1 MIVRNI
7 FYSDSQSIIFLGS
20 QNVEEL
26 INHPVHISDRHT
38 ISAFIPF
45 CSFGSNVDLIRKK
58 LTHFQV
64 PVCSIFRKKIFSGQ
78 VCYEADLNQ
87 FKNKIDW
94 KTALKKGFSFIID
107 TNDEYDVKN
116 LFQRQA
122 SKRLENDLDFNS
134 FKETENNN
142 KFAVMLKTISKIS
155 GTTYYH

>member
-1 MIVRNI
+1 M
-7 FYSDSQSIIFLGS
+7 LK
-20 QNVEEL
+20 EL

-58 LTHFQV
+58 LSHLQV

-116 LFQRQA
+116 LFQRK
-122 SKRLENDLDFNS
+122 SPRRLENNVELDV
-134 FKETENNN
+134 FKETEDDH
-142 KFAVMLKTISKIS
+142 KFAVMLKTISEI
-155 GTTYYH
+155 

>member
-1 MIVRNI
+1 MIH
-7 FYSDSQSIIFLGS
+7 SDSIIFLGS

-58 LTHFQV
+58 LSHLQV

-94 KTALKKGFSFIID
+94 KTALKKGLSFIID

-116 LFQRQA
+116 LLQRK
-122 SKRLENDLDFNS
+122 SPTRLENNLVFNS
-134 FKETENNN
+134 FKETEDDN
-142 KFAVMLKTISKIS
+142 KFAVMLKTISEIS
-155 GTTYYH
+155 QRPERL

>member
-1 MIVRNI
+1 M
-7 FYSDSQSIIFLGS
+7 LK
-20 QNVEEL
+20 EL
-26 INHPVHISDRHT
+26 INHPVHISDENI

-64 PVCSIFRKKIFSGQ
+64 PVCSIFRKKVFSGQ

-116 LFQRQA
+116 LFQRK
-122 SKRLENDLDFNS
+122 SPRRLENNLELDI
-134 FKETENNN
+134 FKETEDDH
-142 KFAVMLKTISKIS
+142 KFAVMLKTISEI
-155 GTTYYH
+155 